1 MVKISRFWFRKNLI
15 NYVNKNRGST
25 FYNILAAEGMLNND
39 MPAPWKLIHHGTAV
53 FFMWQSH
60 EVGQPN
66 SIATLLFAFSIL
78 FLQSLGSLKS
88 RSIQVSFL
96 FSHSHGRS
104 HYNHSISTLFSRV
117 HWPLS
122 LSSLSSFSFL
132 FPHLASLFVGSDIGA
147 SAAND
152 GLPLPVKLRLGI
164 CSLKLRLGATTGSAR
179 SWTCTAARRASRW
192 GGGVFVGGPAVMS
205 SVWRPW
211 AWRVRGG
218 KHGETPPGSLGSP
231 AGSTPAG
238 SGRRPDFAPASHF
251 FLFFLLFSQK
261 LFGLRLHFFVLRSFV
276 SKKFVTYFDNFLYY
290 IFIQFFLYNFFKSF
304 VDKKF
309 V

>member
-1 MVKISRFWFRKNLI
+1 MQVPEKNLEFGI
-15 NYVNKNRGST
+15 WN
-25 FYNILAAEGMLNND
+25 
-39 MPAPWKLIHHGTAV
+39 
-53 FFMWQSH
+53 
-60 EVGQPN
+60 PN
-66 SIATLLFAFSIL
+66 T
-78 FLQSLGSLKS
+78 G
-88 RSIQVSFL
+88 QVSFL

-164 CSLKLRLGATTGSAR
+164 CSLKLRLGATTGTAR

-251 FLFFLLFSQK
+251 FLFFC
-261 LFGLRLHFFVLRSFV
+261 FFLRSF
-276 SKKFVTYFDNFLYY
+276 SAWDSTFLFSEALFQKKL
-290 IFIQFFLYNFFKSF
+290 
-304 VDKKF
+304 
-309 V
+309 

>member
-1 MVKISRFWFRKNLI
+1 
-15 NYVNKNRGST
+15 
-25 FYNILAAEGMLNND
+25 MLNND
-39 MPAPWKLIHHGTAV
+39 MPAPWKLIHHGTVV

-179 SWTCTAARRASRW
+179 SWTCTAGRQHGELHAEGAGCLWEARRWCPRY
-192 GGGVFVGGPAVMS
+192 GGLG
-205 SVWRPW
+205 
-211 AWRVRGG
+211 RGG
-218 KHGETPPGSLGSP
+218 SAAVSMVRLHLGVWDP
-231 AGSTPAG
+231 RRAP
-238 SGRRPDFAPASHF
+238 RRPDRADALTSHRPLIF
-251 FLFFLLFSQK
+251 SFFLLFSQK